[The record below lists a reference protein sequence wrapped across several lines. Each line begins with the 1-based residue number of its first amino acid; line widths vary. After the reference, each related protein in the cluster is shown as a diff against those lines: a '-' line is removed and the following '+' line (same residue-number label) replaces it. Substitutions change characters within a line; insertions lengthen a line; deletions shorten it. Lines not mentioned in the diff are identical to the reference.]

1 VTTAHGTNS
10 EREREQETSAG
21 RLVTEARTRAGISQ
35 RELARR
41 SGVPGPVVNAIERS
55 RRQPSVPTLAKLLRG
70 LNLNL
75 RLVGVAMEPTYGRPR
90 EAPKSDVGPSS
101 RPVVSTRVV
110 SQAEQAR
117 AHEIYNALTLANSIK
132 RAKQRERGDGVR

>member
-1 VTTAHGTNS
+1 MTTAHGTNS

-41 SGVPGPVVNAIERS
+41 SVVPGPVVNAIERS

-90 EAPKSDVGPSS
+90 EAPKSDVGPSC
-101 RPVVSTRVV
+101 PVVSTRVA

>member
-1 VTTAHGTNS
+1 MAG
-10 EREREQETSAG
+10 ERYTDSDRDTEQKTLAG
-21 RLVTEARTRAGISQ
+21 RLVTDARTRSGLSQ

-75 RLVGVAMEPTYGRPR
+75 RLDAVAMGSPDGHPEQ
-90 EAPKSDVGPSS
+90 APESDFGPSI
-101 RPVVSTRVV
+101 RPVVSTRAV
-110 SQAEQAR
+110 SHAEQAR
-117 AHEIYNALTLANSIK
+117 AHEIYNALMLANSIK
-132 RAKQRERGDGVR
+132 RAKQRERGDGIR

>member
-1 VTTAHGTNS
+1 MAGALSTDS
-10 EREREQETSAG
+10 ERDAEQQASAG
-21 RLVTEARTRAGISQ
+21 RLVSEARTRAGISQ

-75 RLVGVAMEPTYGRPR
+75 RLDAVAMGPPYGRPG
-90 EAPKSDVGPSS
+90 EAPESDVGPSS
-101 RPVVSTRVV
+101 RQVVSTRVV

-117 AHEIYNALTLANSIK
+117 AREIYNALTLANSIK
-132 RAKQRERGDGVR
+132 RAKQRERGDGIR

>member
-1 VTTAHGTNS
+1 MAGALSTDSDRDT
-10 EREREQETSAG
+10 EQQTSAG
-21 RLVTEARTRAGISQ
+21 RLVSEARTRAGISQ

-70 LNLNL
+70 LELNL
-75 RLVGVAMEPTYGRPR
+75 RLSAVAMGPQSGQPRQAPT
-90 EAPKSDVGPSS
+90 SHVGSS
-101 RPVVSTRVV
+101 SGPVVSTRVV

-132 RAKQRERGDGVR
+132 RAKQRERGDGIR